1 MSRVALQA
9 RECLAPERGSA
20 LWGETS
26 LVRLL
31 GPVDAVIDTVPAAM
45 TGFRRK
51 AVLAV
56 LALHEGEI
64 VGVDRITNVVWSDSA
79 GATSVNT
86 VQSHVSYLRNVLG
99 ARTAILARP
108 PGYLLNLGRDA
119 TDVAIARR
127 LVEQSDRHT
136 DAEQRASVLRAAL
149 AMWRGQP
156 LIDVR
161 GSAWLDEQ
169 ARLLEQ
175 LRWQAEHALIGA
187 RLALGETA
195 SLIGELE
202 RLIAAHPFDEQLH
215 GQLMLALYRSG
226 RQADALGVYRRLRR
240 ALADALGIDPNHSLR
255 DMESAIL
262 RQDPSL
268 EPHHGSRRR
277 VG

>member
-1 MSRVALQA
+1 M
-9 RECLAPERGSA
+9 G
-20 LWGETS
+20 
-26 LVRLL
+26 
-31 GPVDAVIDTVPAAM
+31 TVPVSM

-56 LALHEGEI
+56 LALHDGEI

-99 ARTAILARP
+99 ARTAILGRP

-119 TDVAIARR
+119 TDVAAARR
-127 LVEQSDRHT
+127 LVEQGGRHT
-136 DAEQRASVLRAAL
+136 DAEQRAASLRAAL

-161 GSAWLDEQ
+161 GPAWLDEQ
-169 ARLLEQ
+169 ARSLER

-187 RLALGETA
+187 RLALGETS
-195 SLIGELE
+195 SLIPELE
-202 RLIAAHPFDEQLH
+202 RLTAVHPFDEQLH

-226 RQADALGVYRRLRR
+226 RQADALGVYRRLRGT
-240 ALADALGIDPNHSLR
+240 LAEDLGIDPNHSLR
-255 DMESAIL
+255 DMESRIL
-262 RQDPSL
+262 RQDLSL
-268 EPHHGSRRR
+268 ELHHGSRRR
-277 VG
+277 VDV